1 VSAVC
6 PMRSRVSVRSLSPV
20 FWLMECQC
28 SCLGCIS
35 CNWVVTVS
43 HVCCMCLLMACRT
56 VG

>member
-1 VSAVC
+1 MSAVC
-6 PMRSRVSVRSLSPV
+6 PMRSRVSVRSLSLV

-35 CNWVVTVS
+35 CSCVVTVS
-43 HVCCMCLLMACRT
+43 HVSCMCLLMACRI